1 MPNNTIVPTL
11 GNTESSY
18 VISVQGIAQTPIQ
31 VPKEA
36 TKLFILD
43 AMADFLTTAT
53 NELRQAR
60 ANNRLALRHLR

>member
-31 VPKEA
+31 VPA
-36 TKLFILD
+36 N
-43 AMADFLTTAT
+43 LT
-53 NELRQAR
+53 RQ
-60 ANNRLALRHLR
+60 LALSKPQRKSGGLFTRTS